1 MVGVEGVE
9 DEEGCFL
16 CGDGSTC
23 LPQDQV
29 ELTSADNSHTEIAS
43 NLNKQKMT

>member
-9 DEEGCFL
+9 DEEACFL

-29 ELTSADNSHTEIAS
+29 KLPGIDFR
-43 NLNKQKMT
+43 